1 MPEEIERPDLELPEL
16 DSQTRLNLET
26 ARIPWTELQRFFAR
40 GVVNIVDADLDLVET
55 AARCVENDSQTIQ
68 QLLEKGGVRQAE
80 IEDARRWNESQ
91 SELWAVVVAPW
102 VLVQEGK

>member
-1 MPEEIERPDLELPEL
+1 
-16 DSQTRLNLET
+16 
-26 ARIPWTELQRFFAR
+26 
-40 GVVNIVDADLDLVET
+40 
-55 AARCVENDSQTIQ
+55 
-68 QLLEKGGVRQAE
+68 GVRQAE